1 MHKKLE
7 AELVSLAHSILEM
20 KNKGDVK
27 VLHKKAR
34 HIYEKLSVLKF
45 VEKNFTKDS
54 DVIDKKNKIITK
66 IKQDFVFDE
75 KKFDEIKKE
84 EIISE
89 EQVEKIFSNQDTSIK
104 DDTTQIPSLKNSLEE
119 ELKDAISA
127 DVATELFERV
137 TKENPTIEEITEN
150 SQRTLNDSLF
160 KNNLQIGLNDR
171 IAFVKYLF
179 EGNQEDFNR
188 VLSQLNTFKT
198 ESEAKRFIY
207 KLVKPDYD
215 WSEKEELEERLISII
230 ERRFL

>member
-27 VLHKKAR
+27 VLHKKVR

-45 VEKNFTKDS
+45 VEKNFTEDS
-54 DVIDKKNKIITK
+54 DVIDKKNEIITK
-66 IKQDFVFDE
+66 IKQDSVFDE
-75 KKFDEIKKE
+75 KKIDEIKKE

-89 EQVEKIFSNQDTSIK
+89 EQVEKIFSNQNTSIK
-104 DDTTQIPSLKNSLEE
+104 DDEIPIPSPQNLLEE

-137 TKENPTIEEITEN
+137 TKENPVIEEVTEN

-160 KNNLQIGLNDR
+160 TNNLQIGLNDR
-171 IAFVKYLF
+171 IAFVKHLF
-179 EGNQEDFNR
+179 DGNQEDFNR
-188 VLSQLNTFKT
+188 VLSQLNSFKT
-198 ESEAKRFIY
+198 EEEAKRFIS
-207 KLVKPDYD
+207 KMVKPDYD
-215 WSEKEELEERLISII
+215 WSAKEEFEERLISLI
-230 ERRFL
+230 ERKFL